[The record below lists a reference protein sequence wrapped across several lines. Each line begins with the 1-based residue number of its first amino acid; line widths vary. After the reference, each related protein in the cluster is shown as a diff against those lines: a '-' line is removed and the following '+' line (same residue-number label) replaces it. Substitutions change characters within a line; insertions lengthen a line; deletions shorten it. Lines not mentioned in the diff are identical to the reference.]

1 MRASRIVQFDFPQ
14 RMGFSF
20 CFILASCGRIFSSL
34 PQMHRRLLRVL
45 PSRAAAAIGS
55 LILILVASMAALV
68 HQPVRAL
75 GMEILIFGLCA
86 SWLQFV
92 SARLGFAV
100 SPLRRPVREA
110 VLNAVLG
117 AVQVIPFILAGVLL
131 VAGHLS
137 GLYVAAAG
145 CIATLIFSVLNAWVL
160 LVEIL
165 R

>member
-1 MRASRIVQFDFPQ
+1 MWTDFFIAAASASAALAGLVFVALSVNITHILRFPN
-14 RMGFSF
+14 
-20 CFILASCGRIFSSL
+20 
-34 PQMHRRLLRVL
+34 L
-45 PSRAAAAIGS
+45 PSRAAATIGS

-68 HQPVRAL
+68 DQPARAL
-75 GMEILIFGLCA
+75 GIEILIFGLCA
-86 SWLQFV
+86 SWLQLV